1 MKWSNKVLLRHTLKN
16 GQSKIQRKLLPSF
29 NIFEKIRLFITITQK
44 AVLLYLHS
52 DTYRYNIYDN
62 KSTKKGEKEGQ
73 NGYIL
78 PESSHH

>member
-1 MKWSNKVLLRHTLKN
+1 MDRAKYKGNYYLLLIFLKN
-16 GQSKIQRKLLPSF
+16 
-29 NIFEKIRLFITITQK
+29 IRLFITITQT
-44 AVLLYLHS
+44 AVFTQLYIVYIALHLHS

-73 NGYIL
+73 TCYIL

>member
-1 MKWSNKVLLRHTLKN
+1 MDRAKYKGNYYLLLIFLKN
-16 GQSKIQRKLLPSF
+16 
-29 NIFEKIRLFITITQK
+29 IRLFITITQK